1 MNSEVTR
8 CLLDACDDPH
18 IDIKISAAYALGESG
33 KPTTEVLRKLL
44 DLSHNPYNEVKIVA
58 LKALGRIHR
67 NK

>member
-8 CLLDACDDPH
+8 RLLDACDDPNN
-18 IDIKISAAYALGESG
+18 DVKISAVYALGESG
-33 KPTTEVLRKLL
+33 AHTSEVLRKLL
-44 DLSHNPYNEVKIVA
+44 VLSQNPYNEVKIAA